1 MDKKDDLV
9 YLDHIIDAINA
20 IEEYTKGMKKEDF
33 LKDRKTQDAVIREIT
48 IMGEAA
54 ALISDSFKEKHKDIP
69 WTEMKGTRNKI
80 VHGYFSIDLNILW
93 QLIIKDIPELEIK
106 LNDIAG

>member
-20 IEEYTKGMKKEDF
+20 IEEYTKGMKKENF
-33 LKDRKTQDAVIREIT
+33 LEDKKTQDAVIREIT
-48 IMGEAA
+48 IIGEAA
-54 ALISDSFKEKHKDIP
+54 ALISDSFKERYKDIP

-93 QLIIKDIPELEIK
+93 HLIIKDIRELKIK
-106 LNDIAG
+106 LKDMAG